1 VDRKRLEIAR
11 LFHRFGFG
19 PKPGEFEQAMLAGV
33 QSTREKIL
41 SVSKSPTSSFVSDP
55 VIVDLGRR
63 PAPNTAGVI
72 DFANNRRNQ
81 IEKMQLWWLDLMVL
95 SGEAVVEK
103 MTWFWHG
110 HWATSI
116 QKVDYPLPMY
126 QQNNIL
132 REYCLSDFTKMTKA
146 MVNDAALQLWLDGPS
161 STAKAPNENL
171 ARELMELFTLGVNR
185 YTEQDVKEVARVLT
199 GYQVVPW
206 SGQVIINPRRQ
217 DKNPVTIFGQTRIL
231 NSESLVEILVQRKDC
246 QRFIPERIWYR
257 FISSSEKMKD
267 NFEAVDAFAS
277 RDIAQAVTA
286 TVNSTAISNPKY
298 ELVKSPVEWF
308 VAACRALELVPSKLE
323 SSEKLINHLNKL
335 GQVPFLPPNV
345 GGWPTDQGWLSSA
358 TALYRVAFTNWLIQ
372 QSRLRVISEIPV
384 AQRTQ
389 KSADWL
395 GVPEWSER
403 TKLVLDES
411 ASNPAQFALLAL
423 CSPDYIV
430 SR

>member
-1 VDRKRLEIAR
+1 MDIKRLETAR

-19 PKPGEFEQAMLAGV
+19 PKPGEFEQALKSDLK
-33 QSTREKIL
+33 STRKKIL
-41 SVSKSPTSSFVSDP
+41 SVSKLPTSSFVSDP
-55 VIVDLGRR
+55 IITDLGRR

-72 DFANNRRNQ
+72 DFATTRRRQ
-81 IEKMQLWWLDLMVL
+81 IEEMQLWWLDLMVVSDNGL
-95 SGEAVVEK
+95 IEK

-126 QQNNIL
+126 QQNKIL

-171 ARELMELFTLGVNR
+171 ARELLELFTLGVNR

-206 SGQVIINPRRQ
+206 SGQVIINPIRQ
-217 DKNPVTIFGQTRIL
+217 DKNLVTIFGSIGIL
-231 NSESLVEILVQRKDC
+231 NSESLVDILVQRKDC

-257 FISSSEKMKD
+257 FISSSEKMPD
-267 NFEAVDAFAS
+267 NFEAVNAFAS
-277 RDIAQAVTA
+277 RDISKAVSA
-286 TVNSTAISNPKY
+286 TVNATAISNPKY

-308 VAACRALELVPSKLE
+308 VAVCRALELIPSKLASGE
-323 SSEKLINHLNKL
+323 TLINHLNKL

-358 TALYRVAFTNWLIQ
+358 TALYRVAFANWLIQ
-372 QSRLRVISEIPV
+372 QSRLRVINEIPV